1 MDNLGK
7 ISYSLSSIKKGNL
20 LKTFIYLL
28 IVSTLF
34 VGCTTSEP
42 KPVKNSAA
50 AKTDFAAQGIQTKR
64 ALETQQEVLLN
75 ADT

>member
-1 MDNLGK
+1 M
-7 ISYSLSSIKKGNL
+7 
-20 LKTFIYLL
+20 KTFIYLL
-28 IVSTLF
+28 IVSALF
-34 VGCTTSEP
+34 SGCATSEP

-50 AKTDFAAQGIQTKR
+50 AKTDFASQGIQTKR